1 VPRAIWSGSISF
13 GLVNVP
19 VRVYSAIEEHKLHF
33 HFVHEKDNSP
43 IGYQKICKKEEKP
56 VPDKEIVKAF
66 EYEKG
71 EYVFMGEEDFAAAK
85 VEGYKSID
93 ITDFVLY
100 ADIDPIFFAKTYY
113 VGPDQGA
120 EKVYSL
126 LVKAMEDSELAA
138 IAKFV
143 MRDQQH
149 LGALRVRDGVVTLEQ
164 LYFADEIRPIDEI
177 KASKGRVGKQ
187 ELQMAAQLIESWTSE
202 WKPKKYKDTYRDE
215 LCAVIKAKRKGDEV
229 HRAAEVE
236 EDEPVDL
243 LDALRASIERSR
255 GKSRSRGRRTAP
267 TTSSGNGRR
276 DLSEL
281 SKADLDKRAKQP
293 DRGPLQDD
301 EGSTRARTRARRI
314 TAAPRLRAGAPLSLA
329 PK

>member
-1 VPRAIWSGSISF
+1 
-13 GLVNVP
+13 
-19 VRVYSAIEEHKLHF
+19 
-33 HFVHEKDNSP
+33 
-43 IGYQKICKKEEKP
+43 
-56 VPDKEIVKAF
+56 
-66 EYEKG
+66 
-71 EYVFMGEEDFAAAK
+71 
-85 VEGYKSID
+85 
-93 ITDFVLY
+93 
-100 ADIDPIFFAKTYY
+100 
-113 VGPDQGA
+113 
-120 EKVYSL
+120 
-126 LVKAMEDSELAA
+126 MEDSELAA

-236 EDEPVDL
+236 EDDL

-293 DRGPLQDD
+293 
-301 EGSTRARTRARRI
+301 GSR
-314 TAAPRLRAGAPLSLA
+314 AAPR
-329 PK
+329 